1 APGADAPAVLMLNE
15 ILQQAIDQRA
25 SDVHVEPHESEL
37 YIRYRID
44 GMLTD
49 WWTMDPEHHAPIVSR
64 IKVLANM
71 DIAEH
76 RLPLDG
82 RFTID
87 IRGRRWDVRVS
98 SIPGVHGEKAVMRL
112 LPKDTTGLGLE
123 DLGMQERELRLFE
136 GLITKPYGMILMTGP
151 T

>member
-1 APGADAPAVLMLNE
+1 
-15 ILQQAIDQRA
+15 
-25 SDVHVEPHESEL
+25 H
-37 YIRYRID
+37 IRYRID
-44 GMLTD
+44 GMLPD
-49 WWTMDPEHHAPIVSR
+49 WWTRDREHHAPIVSR

-71 DIAEH
+71 DIAEP

-87 IRGRRWDVRVS
+87 ISRRRWDVRVS
-98 SIPGVHGEKAVMRL
+98 SIPGVYGEKVVMRL

-136 GLITKPYGMILMTGP
+136 GLITKPYGIIVMTGA
-151 T
+151 TVRD